1 MSMDFSGRQSTL
13 FLPLYFDLASYTSK
27 RQGLDNTFSLTWNE
41 ILVPLCAI
49 LGFQGGFLCPL
60 QPMKHSVLVTD
71 K

>member
-1 MSMDFSGRQSTL
+1 MSMDFSGRQSMHIVSS
-13 FLPLYFDLASYTSK
+13 FVPCK

-41 ILVPLCAI
+41 TLVPLCAI

-60 QPMKHSVLVTD
+60 QPMKHSFLVTD